1 MFLNECMN
9 VVSDNYKLNVF
20 DCMFI
25 IIKLLTGKL
34 WIILIEE
41 DVLNDSIHRH
51 WESHFVYFCVALDI
65 NFTFS
70 PPLIFNPNYRCVKQ
84 HLQLNRTPYVSAPP
98 TVPNLG
104 SASRRR
110 VFRQATTNPSW
121 TGGSP
126 TTRPTT
132 KRRRSTAI
140 RSPSLAAAEL
150 STLLKVRRR
159 SGRWQ
164 I

>member
-1 MFLNECMN
+1 ML
-9 VVSDNYKLNVF
+9 SHKLNVF

-25 IIKLLTGKL
+25 FIKLLTGQL

-51 WESHFVYFCVALDI
+51 WESHFAYFFVALDI
-65 NFTFS
+65 SFTFS
-70 PPLIFNPNYRCVKQ
+70 PPLIFNPNYWCVKQ
-84 HLQLNRTPYVSAPP
+84 HNQLNRTPYVSAPP

-132 KRRRSTAI
+132 KKRRSTAI
-140 RSPSLAAAEL
+140 RSPSLAAAGL
-150 STLLKVRRR
+150 STLLKVRRG
-159 SGRWQ
+159 SGRW
-164 I
+164 